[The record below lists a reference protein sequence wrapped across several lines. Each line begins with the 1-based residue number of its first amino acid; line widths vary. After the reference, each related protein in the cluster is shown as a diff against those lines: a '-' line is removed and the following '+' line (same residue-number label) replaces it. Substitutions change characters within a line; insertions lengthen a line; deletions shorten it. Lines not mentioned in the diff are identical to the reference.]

1 MYISHYDSRIRVETQ
16 GFSLEIA
23 DTASNRKVLVIVLRE
38 VRDSDGRRLFTFEE
52 LAGILESSNR
62 QASEQYYCRFK
73 EHGEDLL
80 RTLERTRKVDG
91 EVVDAVR
98 GELVGTPLAPVS
110 ELRVRVCTRLG
121 REDLSCAN
129 IDAALDQIS
138 SSTLRRILRGQLAAG
153 EAHYQEEY
161 LIRELFALLSAAGS
175 PEVVPCLEGSEDL
188 GASFEESIP
197 ALGAVPPELKD
208 SDMQAV
214 EQLFEAQE
222 QVTAEGLHTLW
233 YGELGWHVLLFL
245 LYFWGIPQRVLGNWF
260 GVSASTVCRR
270 LADVAL
276 WGRVWFSQQR
286 LAFSGSVDV
295 DEKMVW
301 IGGRWWYL
309 FAAVDSITRCVLH
322 SAFSPS
328 NTRLACAAF
337 LMGLKLKGYLPK
349 VIITDGWDG
358 YIQAIKHVFP
368 EAEHLLCRFHLLRS
382 VFRRLRKAR
391 GYAHDVWQQVGSL
404 FHTSDKRTVRRRV
417 SKLEKTVAQLGVRH
431 VLSGLLA
438 KLPQVLPAVGST
450 WRPSTSNGVE
460 RFFRLFDRLYEL
472 KGPFQDLASA
482 QKHLAL
488 VWVGYMF
495 AVGRKGQACPL
506 QRAGIDVG
514 KLPFY
519 HLWNRPNLLL
529 LRERMGDVWRQVA

>member
-1 MYISHYDSRIRVETQ
+1 MHISHYDSRIRVETQ
-16 GFSLEIA
+16 AFSLEIA
-23 DTASNRKVLVIVLRE
+23 DTPSNRKALVIMLRE

-52 LAGILESSNR
+52 LAGILESSHR
-62 QASEQYYCRFK
+62 QASEQFYRGY
-73 EHGEDLL
+73 EASGEDILESLL
-80 RTLERTRKVDG
+80 RKRKVDSA
-91 EVVDAVR
+91 VVDAVR
-98 GELVGTPLAPVS
+98 GELERTPLAKVS
-110 ELRVRVCTRLG
+110 ELRDRVCTGLG

-129 IDAALDQIS
+129 IAAALDQIS

-161 LIRELFALLSAAGS
+161 LIRELFALLSAGS
-175 PEVVPCLEGSEDL
+175 PEVVPRFEGSEAL
-188 GASFEESIP
+188 AASFEESTC
-197 ALGAVPPELKD
+197 ALGVAPPELRD

-245 LYFWGIPQRVLGNWF
+245 LYFWGVPQRVLGNWS

-309 FAAVDSITRCVLH
+309 FAAVDSITRCALH
-322 SAFSPS
+322 TAFSPS

-358 YIQAIKHVFP
+358 YIQAITHVFP
-368 EAEHLLCRFHLLRS
+368 KAEHLLCRFHLLRS
-382 VFRRLRKAR
+382 VFRRLRNAR
-391 GYAHDVWQQVGSL
+391 VYAQDVWQQVGSL

-417 SKLEKTVAQLGVRH
+417 SKLEKTVKQLGVSH

-488 VWVGYMF
+488 ALVGYMF
-495 AVGRKGQACPL
+495 AVGRQGQACPL
-506 QRAGIDVG
+506 ERAGIEVG

-529 LRERMGDVWRQVA
+529 LRERMGDVWRQAA